1 LTAEARLTT
10 ETAEESARH
19 ILRLIVGHFHGTPG
33 RVLREASLLRAL
45 SGAGWDTERYA
56 PGRLYALEYGWLGAA
71 AETLT
76 LTSAGYAA
84 AFVQSPGPERANS
97 T

>member
-1 LTAEARLTT
+1 LTPETVLKT
-10 ETAEESARH
+10 ETAEASARH

-45 SGAGWDTERYA
+45 SGTSWDTEEFA
-56 PGRLYALEYGWLGAA
+56 PGRLYALKYGWLSAA

-84 AFVQSPGPERANS
+84 AFVQSPGPEKANP